1 MPLVDLKAYSLAKLA
16 IDKKFYRKL
25 SSLERV
31 EVHAPQYPCTLS
43 AIDGR
48 ERAKPDIQT
57 GMEDKNWIPGGD
69 WFLEKQT
76 GLSSLVWAGL

>member
-16 IDKKFYRKL
+16 IDRKLYGKL
-25 SSLERV
+25 SSLERF
-31 EVHAPQYPCTLS
+31 ELHTPQYPCTLS

-57 GMEDKNWIPGGD
+57 GMADKNCIRGGD
-69 WFLEKQT
+69 
-76 GLSSLVWAGL
+76 